1 MNFVFAVPL
10 HVGALFS
17 SLFEFIHTKFPFPF
31 RVGTLFSSFFEFI
44 HTKFSFKSGFQ
55 SLSAGILLRVKYV
68 LSICRDFDGNVNTR
82 ICFI

>member
-10 HVGALFS
+10 HVGTLFS
-17 SLFEFIHTKFPFPF
+17 SL
-31 RVGTLFSSFFEFI
+31 FEFI
-44 HTKFSFKSGFQ
+44 HTKFSFKSGFE
-55 SLSAGILLRVKYV
+55 SLSDEIFLREKYV